1 MIEIVEEL
9 KIKLTAVR
17 QHLQLLAE
25 PGTAERSFDGISAV
39 RDERDD
45 VIPGALCYETGVSG
59 PDVAILGGIHMNEM
73 SGVYALLQFH
83 ERWLKGVRPKSGNI
97 YVATGKIERALEF
110 IDTVMTAEHISPDIW
125 SAFHATRDHF
135 NYNRIPFDILTKKII
150 NDFEQHALQIV
161 RYILMPTKG
170 KILDLHN
177 TSTDAAPMVTMFMQ
191 EGETPAMSI
200 KRINATAVTED
211 FPIQD
216 FIVWKPGPYNGVESI
231 RSIVDAE
238 TGNLP
243 ILVENGGGANPA
255 SFDAADLHTQIWLK
269 NVTGMEPDG
278 EVTGSQSASFE
289 RNYYVETNALY
300 HPDVKPED
308 YSQLDQETLKA
319 AKKDTFV
326 LIRDLRSA
334 RAMTGWS
341 DKARQTLNTLEGKYY
356 SSSRLDNF
364 MPINKG
370 DLLAIGLISGLEL
383 RSPGDGVVMMIGAS
397 TVVVPENRE
406 TYANIGIRLK
416 SDSLSN

>member
-1 MIEIVEEL
+1 MIEIVEDL
-9 KIKLTAVR
+9 KIKLTAVK

-25 PGTAERSFDGISAV
+25 PGIAERSFDGISAV
-39 RDERDD
+39 RDEHNE
-45 VIPGALCYETGVSG
+45 VIPGALCYRSGAQG

-73 SGVYALLQFH
+73 SGVYALLKFH
-83 ERWLKGVRPKSGNI
+83 ARWLNGVRPKSGNI

-110 IDTVMTAEHISPDIW
+110 IDTVMAAEHISPDIW

-135 NYNRIPFDILTKKII
+135 NYNRIPFDILTKKIS
-150 NDFEQHALQIV
+150 NDFERHALQIV
-161 RYILMPTKG
+161 RYILRPTKG
-170 KILDLHN
+170 RTLDLHN
-177 TSTDAAPMVTMFMQ
+177 TSTDAAPMVTMFMRD
-191 EGETPAMSI
+191 GETPAMSI

-211 FPIQD
+211 FPIQG

-269 NVTGMEPDG
+269 NVTGLEP

-289 RNYYVETNALY
+289 RSYYVETNALY

-341 DKARQTLNTLEGKYY
+341 DKARQALNTLEEKNY

-364 MPINKG
+364 MSINKG
-370 DLLAIGLISGLEL
+370 DLLAIGLNSGLEL
-383 RSPGDGVVMMIGAS
+383 RSPSDGVVMMIGAS

-416 SDSLSN
+416 NDSLSN